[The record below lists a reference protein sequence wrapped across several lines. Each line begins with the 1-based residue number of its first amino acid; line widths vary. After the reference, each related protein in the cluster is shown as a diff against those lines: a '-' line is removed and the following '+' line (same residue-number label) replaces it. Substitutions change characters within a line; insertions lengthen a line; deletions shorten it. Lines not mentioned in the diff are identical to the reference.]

1 MFNVIKKQQFHVLKK
16 IAISA
21 ETDKTDAYF
30 CKYASRDTILNLR
43 KILFSYSPV
52 RYQNTWSLE
61 ILYETKSAGF
71 FLLIESIHLTLFM
84 LFSKWLTGHN

>member
-16 IAISA
+16 IADLKQIRLMHISA
-21 ETDKTDAYF
+21 NMRAG
-30 CKYASRDTILNLR
+30 ILLNLR

-84 LFSKWLTGHN
+84 LFSKRLTGHN